1 MKMIYLDNGA
11 STEVD
16 PKVIRKMTP
25 FFSEVCANPS
35 SAHQMGSDAHRALE
49 DARHVI
55 AKSIGAKD
63 EEIIFTSGGTE
74 SNNLAIKGLAFY
86 QKESGTGKNHIIT
99 TKIEHS
105 CVKTTCEWLKTQG
118 FEVTW
123 LDVDSEGFVDLDQL
137 RGALR
142 DETFLVTI
150 IHGNNEIGTVQDL
163 KAISE
168 ICHDKGVHL
177 HTDACQSFTKVD
189 VNVGKMGLDLVTL
202 NSHKIHGPKGVG
214 ALYVRDGISLTPV
227 SHGGNHEAGRRA
239 GTENVSGIVG
249 FAEAVKVASK
259 SGHVKDMIKLRDYF
273 IDQVLVAELG
283 VKLNGPRDEGSGSKR
298 LCNNMNLMF
307 PVNGGMLGDYLNV
320 SGICSSKGSACS
332 SQEKGHVSHVLKAI
346 GLTDDEAKNTI
357 RFSLSRFSTK
367 KEIEKATQILIKSIQ
382 KVANSRFA

>member
-25 FFSEVCANPS
+25 FFGEVYANPS
-35 SAHQMGSDAHRALE
+35 SVHEMGAEAHRALE

-63 EEIIFTSGGTE
+63 GEIVFTSGGTE
-74 SNNLAIKGLAFY
+74 SNNLAIKGLAFH
-86 QKESGTGKNHIIT
+86 QKSEKTGKNHIIT
-99 TKIEHS
+99 SKIEHS
-105 CVKTTCEWLKTQG
+105 CVRNTCEWLETQG

-123 LDVDSEGFVDLDQL
+123 LDVDEEGFIDLDQF

-142 DETFLVTI
+142 NDTFLVTI
-150 IHGNNEIGTVQDL
+150 IHGNNEIGTIQDL
-163 KAISE
+163 VMIGQ
-168 ICHDKGVHL
+168 ICKEQGVCL

-214 ALYVRDGISLTPV
+214 ALYIRDGISLTPV
-227 SHGGNHEAGRRA
+227 SHGGSHESGRRA

-249 FAEAVKVASK
+249 FAEAVRLASK
-259 SGHVKDMIKLRDYF
+259 GGHVKDMVELRDYF
-273 IDQVLVAELG
+273 IDQVLEAGLD
-283 VKLNGPRDEGSGSKR
+283 VKLNGPRDKGGANKR
-298 LCNNMNLMF
+298 LCNNMNLTF

-332 SQEKGHVSHVLKAI
+332 SQDKGHVSHVLKAI
-346 GLTDDEAKNTI
+346 GLTDDEARNTI

-367 KEIEKATQILIKSIQ
+367 KEIEKATQILIKSVQ
-382 KVANSRFA
+382 KVASSRFA